1 MRARSHGLMA
11 DGPGIHVVAHHQPT
25 DLRSVPKIPAADSH
39 LRAAFPPLSR
49 EHVFNLIVAVMEG

>member
-1 MRARSHGLMA
+1 MA
-11 DGPGIHVVAHHQPT
+11 SWPDGPGIHVVAHHQPT